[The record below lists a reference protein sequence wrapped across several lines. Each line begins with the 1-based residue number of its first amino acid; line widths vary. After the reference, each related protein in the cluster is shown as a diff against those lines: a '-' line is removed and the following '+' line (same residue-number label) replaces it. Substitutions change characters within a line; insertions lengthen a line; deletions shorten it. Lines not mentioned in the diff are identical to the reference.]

1 MKLTSFSHCAGCA
14 AKLNAGTLCEL
25 VKMLPTAR
33 PPEVLVGLETGDDAG
48 VFQLRDDLAI
58 VQTVDF
64 FPPMVDDPYTFGQ
77 IAAANALSD
86 VYAMGGRPITALN
99 LAEFPSDRVDTDV
112 LLQILRGGFDK
123 VAEAGATVVG
133 GHTIRDETV
142 KYGLAVTGV
151 IDPRKILTNT
161 GARPGY
167 RLILTKPLGI
177 GLITSGARAEM
188 AEPEAIEAAIET
200 MRMLNKAA
208 SEVMLHIGANGCT
221 DVTGFGLI
229 GHASEL
235 AAGSGVGLR
244 IDSSAVPVI
253 DGAATLADMGLLPE
267 GSHANRKVFGDRVTF
282 DDEIA
287 PSLSDVLFD
296 AQTSG
301 GLLLSVAPDLAQ
313 RMVEELLSAGVQSAC
328 LIGEATAENPGALV
342 IH

>member
-1 MKLTSFSHCAGCA
+1 
-14 AKLNAGTLCEL
+14 
-25 VKMLPTAR
+25 
-33 PPEVLVGLETGDDAG
+33 
-48 VFQLRDDLAI
+48 
-58 VQTVDF
+58 
-64 FPPMVDDPYTFGQ
+64 
-77 IAAANALSD
+77 
-86 VYAMGGRPITALN
+86 MGGRPITALN
-99 LAEFPSDRVDTDV
+99 LAEFPSDRVDTDI

-123 VAEAGATVVG
+123 VAEAGATIVG

-161 GARPGY
+161 GARPGD

-188 AEPEAIEAAIET
+188 AEPKAIEAAIET
-200 MRMLNKAA
+200 MRTLNKVA
-208 SEVMLHIGANGCT
+208 SEVMLRIGVNGCT

-267 GSHANRKVFGDRVTF
+267 GSHANRKVFGGRVTI
-282 DDEIA
+282 DGEIA
-287 PSLSDVLFD
+287 QSLSDVLFD

-301 GLLLSVAPDLAQ
+301 GLLMSVSADRAEP
-313 RMVEELLSAGVQSAC
+313 MVQELRSAGVQSAC
-328 LIGEATAENPGALV
+328 IIGEVAADGPGDLIV
-342 IH
+342 H